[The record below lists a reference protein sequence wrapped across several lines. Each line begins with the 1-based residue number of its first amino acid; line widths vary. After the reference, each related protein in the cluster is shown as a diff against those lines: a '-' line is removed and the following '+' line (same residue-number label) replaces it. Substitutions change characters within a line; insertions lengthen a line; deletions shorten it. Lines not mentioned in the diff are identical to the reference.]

1 MADPNALYSYNGL
14 EPTILPH
21 RITLSDGS
29 SRTDVDTFTDQ
40 EIIDAGFTG
49 PYEKP
54 EYNYTTQKLVWS
66 SDTFSYSIVDLP
78 LSEPTEEDL
87 WEQMRRRRNFLL
99 SETDWTQARDVVLLN
114 DDVWKTYR
122 QSLRDLPENISDITN
137 ITWPGSPAD
146 TE

>member
-21 RITLSDGS
+21 RITLSDGT
-29 SRTDVDTFTDQ
+29 SRTDITTFTDEQ
-40 EIIDAGFTG
+40 INDAGFTG

-66 SDTFSYSIVDLP
+66 SETFSYSIVDLP
-78 LSEPTEEDL
+78 PSEPTEEDL
-87 WEQMRRRRNFLL
+87 WFEMRRRRNFLL
-99 SETDWTQARDVVLLN
+99 FESDWTQSRDIVLPN
-114 DDVWKTYR
+114 DDNWKTYR
-122 QSLRDLPENISDITN
+122 QELRDLPENIDDIKN
-137 ITWPGSPAD
+137 ISWPVSPAD

>member
-99 SETDWTQARDVVLLN
+99 SETDWSQARDVVLLN

>member
-87 WEQMRRRRNFLL
+87 WEQMLFCQQPEHLL
-99 SETDWTQARDVVLLN
+99 EHF
-114 DDVWKTYR
+114 
-122 QSLRDLPENISDITN
+122 
-137 ITWPGSPAD
+137 
-146 TE
+146 